1 MTSRI
6 RFFPMVA
13 IGAALCIAIALFVHE
28 ASLVVEL
35 GRWGEAI
42 TSTASL
48 SMDQVILLYGVFPRA
63 GVALVA
69 GAALGLSG
77 ALLQQLLRNPIADP
91 STLGISAGAQLA
103 IVIATLFFP
112 EFLDGNRTSVALF
125 GAGAAAAIV
134 FGLAWRRAFEPVTM
148 VVSGLLVGVTAAAF
162 SAALTLAQGE
172 YLMSLVTWNGGS
184 LSQQDWSVFQS
195 LSVELIVAAILSALL
210 LRPLLL
216 LGLGDAGARA
226 LGVNLAGVRFAVA
239 AVATALAGFVAAGV
253 GLVSF
258 VGLAAPALVRGMGI
272 RRPAM
277 VVALSP
283 FAGALLLFLCDGL
296 VQYLASSAGETFPT
310 GAVTALIGGPL
321 LLWLLPRVRT
331 MELHDRPAL
340 MIRPVPLRRGLP
352 VFAVASLAVLVAAL
366 AIARTGTDW
375 ILLDGSQI
383 ADLLPMRWPRL
394 LASAAAGGLLALSGA
409 ILQRMTGNAMASP
422 EVVGVSGGAGLGF
435 AAALTFWPLGGALA
449 QLVGAGAGALIVMAL
464 VLAFASRRHLP
475 ADKLLLAGI
484 AIGSLSSSVLAALMA
499 IGDQRS
505 WQILAWLGG
514 SASTATGPTAIL
526 LAVIAAVGLAVSL
539 FFTRWLA
546 ILPLGAPVAHALG
559 ISVPISRVVLLLIC
573 GVATGAASL
582 LVGPLSFVGL
592 IAPHIAL
599 RAGFVRAGDHMVSS
613 FLLGAVVMAFADFG
627 ARTATF
633 PYELPLGLFAA
644 MVGTPYLIW
653 LVARG
658 ER

>member
-1 MTSRI
+1 MTSHI
-6 RFFPMVA
+6 RFFPMA
-13 IGAALCIAIALFVHE
+13 AFGAALCIAIALFVHE

-35 GRWGEAI
+35 GNWGDAI
-42 TSTASL
+42 SSTASL
-48 SMDQVILLYGVFPRA
+48 TMDQVILLYGVFPRA

-103 IVIATLFFP
+103 IVVATLFFP
-112 EFLDGNRTSVALF
+112 EFLDGNRTIVALS
-125 GAGAAAAIV
+125 GAGIAAAIV
-134 FGLAWRRAFEPVTM
+134 FALAWKRAFEPVTM

-184 LSQQDWSVFQS
+184 LSQQDWSVFRS
-195 LSVELIVAAILSALL
+195 LSMQLVIAAILSGLL

-258 VGLAAPALVRGMGI
+258 VGLAAPALVRGVGI

-277 VVALSP
+277 VVAVSP

-296 VQYLASSAGETFPT
+296 VQYVASSAGETFPT

-331 MELHDRPAL
+331 MELHDRPGL
-340 MIRPVPLRRGLP
+340 MIRPIPLRRGLP
-352 VFAVASLAVLVAAL
+352 VFAFASLVVIALAL
-366 AIARTGTDW
+366 AIARTGTEW
-375 ILLDGSQI
+375 IVLDTSQI
-383 ADLLPMRWPRL
+383 TDLLPLRWPRL
-394 LASAAAGGLLALSGA
+394 LAAASAGGLLALTGA

-422 EVVGVSGGAGLGF
+422 EVIGVSGGAGLGF
-435 AAALTFWPLGGALA
+435 AAALTFWPMGGALT
-449 QLVGAGAGALIVMAL
+449 QLGGAGAGALLVMAL

-514 SASTATGPTAIL
+514 SASTATGATATL
-526 LAVIAAVGLAVSL
+526 LAVIACVGLAVSL
-539 FFTRWLA
+539 LFTRWLA
-546 ILPLGAPVAHALG
+546 VLPLGAPVARSLG
-559 ISVPISRVVLLLIC
+559 VSVPVSRVVLLLVC
-573 GVATGAASL
+573 GIATGAASL

-599 RAGFVRAGDHMVSS
+599 RAGFVRSRDHMAAS
-613 FLLGAVVMAFADFG
+613 FLLGALVMAFADFG

-644 MVGTPYLIW
+644 MVGAPYLIW

-658 ER
+658 DR

>member
-1 MTSRI
+1 MKHCI
-6 RFFPMVA
+6 WLVPL
-13 IGAALCIAIALFVHE
+13 AALLVAIALFVHE
-28 ASLVVEL
+28 ASLVVET
-35 GRWGEAI
+35 GAWGDAI
-42 TSTASL
+42 FSTASP
-48 SMDQVILLYGVFPRA
+48 SMDQVILLYGTFPRA
-63 GVALVA
+63 GVALAA

-103 IVIATLFFP
+103 IVVATLFFP
-112 EFLDGNRTSVALF
+112 EFLDGNRTFVALF

-134 FGLAWRRAFEPVTM
+134 FALAWRRAFEPVTM

-195 LSVELIVAAILSALL
+195 LSIELVMAAILSALL

-226 LGVNLAGVRFAVA
+226 LGVNLAGIRFAVA
-239 AVATALAGFVAAGV
+239 ALATALAGFVAAGV
-253 GLVSF
+253 GLISF
-258 VGLAAPALVRGMGI
+258 VGLAAPALVRGIGV

-277 VVALSP
+277 VVTLSP
-283 FAGALLLFLCDGL
+283 FAGGLLLFLCDGI
-296 VQYLASSAGETFPT
+296 VQYVASSAGETFPT

-331 MELHDRPAL
+331 MELHERSAL
-340 MIRPVPLRRGLP
+340 IVKPTALRRGLP
-352 VFAVASLAVLVAAL
+352 VFALAAIVVIVLALAV
-366 AIARTGTDW
+366 ARNGVHW
-375 ILLDGSQI
+375 VMLDVHQI
-383 ADLLPMRWPRL
+383 ADLAPLRWPRL
-394 LASAAAGGLLALSGA
+394 LASAAAGGLLALTGA
-409 ILQRMTGNAMASP
+409 VLQRMTGNAMASP
-422 EVVGVSGGAGLGF
+422 EVIGVSGGAGLGF
-435 AAALTFWPLGGALA
+435 AAALTFWPMGGALT
-449 QLVGAGAGALIVMAL
+449 QLGGAGAGALIVMAL
-464 VLAFASRRHLP
+464 VLGFASRRHLP

-514 SASTATGPTAIL
+514 SASTATSTTAIL
-526 LAVIAAVGLAVSL
+526 LAAIAAVGLAVSL
-539 FFTRWLA
+539 FFTRWLSV
-546 ILPLGAPVAHALG
+546 LPLGAPVARSLG
-559 ISVPISRVVLLLIC
+559 MSVPVSRVVLLLIC
-573 GVATGAASL
+573 GIATGAASL

-599 RAGFVRAGDHMVSS
+599 RAGFVRSGDHMAAS

-644 MVGTPYLIW
+644 MVGAPYLIW